1 MTYQLKLTEAAL
13 PPTGCRT
20 VAGEASLQASP
31 AQAVHK
37 PFGLPKADNAGI
49 SAGLPADGPARNP
62 RKGLGQGIGLTPPVD
77 HAARRGAE
85 TRVSSLSLP
94 RAHVASA
101 AACGAFFRGG
111 VNDFVFPR

>member
-1 MTYQLKLTEAAL
+1 MTCQPTLTDAAL
-13 PPTGCRT
+13 PPTGCRA

-62 RKGLGQGIGLTPPVD
+62 RKGLGQDTPRLLTTPRVVGPKRAFPPCHSPARTWLRLRRAGLF
-77 HAARRGAE
+77 
-85 TRVSSLSLP
+85 L
-94 RAHVASA
+94 
-101 AACGAFFRGG
+101 GG
-111 VNDFVFPR
+111 CE